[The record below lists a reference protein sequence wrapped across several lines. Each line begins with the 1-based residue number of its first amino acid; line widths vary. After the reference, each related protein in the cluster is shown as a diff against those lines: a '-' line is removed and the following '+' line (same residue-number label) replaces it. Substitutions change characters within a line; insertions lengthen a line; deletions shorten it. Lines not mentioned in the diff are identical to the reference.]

1 MRKQKSYIDTTGSFQ
16 WIQNGEMAFDEE
28 ILMQQK
34 IMLSWLTV
42 LVFKFI
48 ENGAIKPDNLV

>member
-34 IMLSWLTV
+34 IMLS
-42 LVFKFI
+42 
-48 ENGAIKPDNLV
+48 